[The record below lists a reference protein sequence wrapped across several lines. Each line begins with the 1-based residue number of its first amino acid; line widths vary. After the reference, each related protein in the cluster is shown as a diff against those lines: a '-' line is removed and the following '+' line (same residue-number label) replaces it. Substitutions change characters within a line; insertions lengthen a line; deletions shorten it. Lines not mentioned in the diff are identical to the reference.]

1 MNRIPGTFLLT
12 IILLLL
18 IAVSGSPQAV
28 ADPSSWSHIAMPF
41 EDEQVHS
48 LVFEGDKAYVALIR
62 DPSPYANPD
71 HLVILDISHPMAP
84 KTIGSLDMQPGDLVV
99 AEGILYS
106 GTSLSLQV
114 FDVSDPGFPT
124 RVSRTVLSRDGGG
137 AIAYL
142 DGYVY
147 IGSSVVGMLIVDVS
161 DPAAPREVSFFD
173 RNVGEVSQIVVAK
186 DPTGQTNNIYAYLA
200 TEDIERGGPVGR
212 EGGGLVILDVTDPA
226 APKHVIDKYNEGQ
239 WITGLPGIYDLD
251 LVGNKI
257 IHPQGHDWLEY
268 RWGLYIVDV
277 SDPANPVTEGY
288 YQTEDEA
295 MSVATH
301 GNTTSLI
308 ARDRYSNHSLYTF
321 DVADKANPRRVG
333 LQTVDSVTDSRGK
346 GRIKAHKGCLYVPQ
360 GAKGLRILCE
370 TTITP
375 TPPSL
380 VYMPMVQAAG

>member
-251 LVGNKI
+251 LVGDMI

-277 SDPANPVTEGY
+277 SDPVNPITKSYYKTEG
-288 YQTEDEA
+288 EA
-295 MSVATH
+295 MSLATY

-308 ARDRYSNHSLYTF
+308 VRDRSSNHTLLTF
-321 DVADKANPRRVG
+321 DVADKANPQRVG
-333 LQTVDSVTDSRGK
+333 LQSVDATTGSRGK
-346 GRIKAHKGCLYVPQ
+346 GRIKRTRVACMCHKGRR
-360 GAKGLRILCE
+360 G
-370 TTITP
+370 
-375 TPPSL
+375 
-380 VYMPMVQAAG
+380 